1 MKQDKNYSNDKILH
15 SLNKIYPDAETDQLV
30 QITSRIIKRID
41 KAPINNEF
49 SALSKWDQQT
59 CVLISYADSISSHH
73 NSAIQTLDEFITT
86 HLDEITDTIHI
97 LPFFPSSGDDGFSVT
112 DYLAVDK
119 SLGSWSDIEKMSK
132 ARTVM
137 ADVILNHASKSS
149 KWFQQFLSGEK
160 PGQDF
165 FITVTDEFDVSKVV
179 RPRAHKLLQPI
190 ETKNGEKL
198 IWCTFSGDQ
207 IDLNFANPELL
218 EEFIKIILEFIDK
231 GIRILRLDAVG
242 FLWKESGT
250 SCLNLEQTHAI
261 IKLIRMICDQY
272 QDDIIIVTETN
283 LPNQEN
289 LSYFGNGNEAH
300 WIYNFSLPPLILYS
314 LLFADSSIL
323 RRWSMSMPPALEG
336 TTYLNFLSSHDGFG
350 MRPTEGLMSDAEREK
365 MLHQLKENG
374 GLFSW
379 RTTENEKKRVYE
391 ANITLYNALE
401 KTPDDPQGTL
411 KIPRLIA
418 AHALIFGLEGIPALY
433 INSLIGAENDTL
445 GVKKSGINRRIN
457 RKKFEFE
464 KISAVL
470 ANPLS
475 KESLIIEQ
483 LKELLQIRKLQ
494 PAFHPNATQ
503 FTLQLGSYFFGI
515 WRQSRDRTQSI
526 FAITN
531 LSASSLHLSLSE
543 INLIDTE
550 DWSDLIT
557 KKSIDSRLRYLEMNP
572 YQTVWITNLSIV

>member
-1 MKQDKNYSNDKILH
+1 
-15 SLNKIYPDAETDQLV
+15 
-30 QITSRIIKRID
+30 
-41 KAPINNEF
+41 
-49 SALSKWDQQT
+49 
-59 CVLISYADSISSHH
+59 
-73 NSAIQTLDEFITT
+73 
-86 HLDEITDTIHI
+86 
-97 LPFFPSSGDDGFSVT
+97 
-112 DYLAVDK
+112 
-119 SLGSWSDIEKMSK
+119 
-132 ARTVM
+132 
-137 ADVILNHASKSS
+137 
-149 KWFQQFLSGEK
+149 
-160 PGQDF
+160 
-165 FITVTDEFDVSKVV
+165 
-179 RPRAHKLLQPI
+179 
-190 ETKNGEKL
+190 
-198 IWCTFSGDQ
+198 
-207 IDLNFANPELL
+207 
-218 EEFIKIILEFIDK
+218 
-231 GIRILRLDAVG
+231 
-242 FLWKESGT
+242 
-250 SCLNLEQTHAI
+250 
-261 IKLIRMICDQY
+261 
-272 QDDIIIVTETN
+272 
-283 LPNQEN
+283 
-289 LSYFGNGNEAH
+289 
-300 WIYNFSLPPLILYS
+300 
-314 LLFADSSIL
+314 
-323 RRWSMSMPPALEG
+323 
-336 TTYLNFLSSHDGFG
+336 G

-401 KTPDDPQGTL
+401 KTPDDQQGTL